1 MIEKL
6 EQYVYMKYIVVAYT
20 ACAMYFYH
28 YYAIFNIGERMNS
41 DKTETQKDGPQK
53 KKRNKRIEI
62 IRFSLGGLFLCN
74 R

>member
-6 EQYVYMKYIVVAYT
+6 EQYVYMKYIVVAYI

-41 DKTETQKDGPQK
+41 TNRNTERWTT
-53 KKRNKRIEI
+53 KKREI
-62 IRFSLGGLFLCN
+62 KG
-74 R
+74 